1 MAIFFNS
8 ENLKKPL
15 ISYSIVKK
23 WLKLVIKDYGKITG
37 DITFIFCKDSYLID
51 INKKFLN
58 HDYFTD
64 IITFDY
70 CDRNVISGDIFISL
84 DRVLEN
90 SELFD
95 VLFKDELLRVIIH
108 GVLHLLGYNDST
120 DIEKQ
125 IMREQETKFILMFKF
140 LENGCIE

>member
-1 MAIFFNS
+1 MAISFNT
-8 ENLKKPL
+8 EKLKKPPL
-15 ISYSIVKK
+15 SYSIVKK
-23 WLKLVIKDYGKITG
+23 WLKLVIKDFGKITG

-70 CDRNVISGDIFISL
+70 CDRNIISGDIFISL

-95 VLFKDELLRVIIH
+95 VLFNDELLRVIIH
-108 GVLHLLGYNDST
+108 GVLHLLGYT
-120 DIEKQ
+120 DATDMEKQ
-125 IMREQETKFILMFKF
+125 IMSEQETKFILMFKF